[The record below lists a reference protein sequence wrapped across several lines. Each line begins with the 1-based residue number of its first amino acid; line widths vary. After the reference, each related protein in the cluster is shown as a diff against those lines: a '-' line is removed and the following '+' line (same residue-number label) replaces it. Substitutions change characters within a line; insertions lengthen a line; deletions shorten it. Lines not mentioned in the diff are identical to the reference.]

1 MMIAVGRRAAG
12 PARPRRRAASM
23 ASHSAE
29 DNALR
34 ALGGARRVYGRTVLF
49 LVHAC
54 GSGSDWCAR
63 LASVLPL
70 ANALSSQL
78 ICFWSAL
85 QGTICRSESDCSL
98 CLLCSRNSARLS
110 QALPDWHA
118 SSQPPL
124 LTPMRAPRSC
134 ALLLLPAVAA
144 WRPAVWR
151 HAANAPPPVA
161 RRRWL
166 GGALAALA
174 ATTTARSNAYSG
186 QDKTTPKAKNL
197 PPKEL
202 AKRVEKDLVENQC
215 GPGAVDGLALPPRRR
230 RREDPSQV
238 PRDRE
243 F

>member
-1 MMIAVGRRAAG
+1 MR
-12 PARPRRRAASM
+12 
-23 ASHSAE
+23 
-29 DNALR
+29 
-34 ALGGARRVYGRTVLF
+34 ARRWL
-49 LVHAC
+49 LLQAAAVHA
-54 GSGSDWCAR
+54 
-63 LASVLPL
+63 
-70 ANALSSQL
+70 
-78 ICFWSAL
+78 
-85 QGTICRSESDCSL
+85 
-98 CLLCSRNSARLS
+98 
-110 QALPDWHA
+110 
-118 SSQPPL
+118 
-124 LTPMRAPRSC
+124 
-134 ALLLLPAVAA
+134 
-144 WRPAVWR
+144 WRR
-151 HAANAPPPVA
+151 TNAPTPVA

-174 ATTTARSNAYSG
+174 ATTTARGNAYSG